1 VGKDTQQKTTV
12 LTHQSSIV
20 REFSAGGVVY
30 RKVKGKGQEIKVL
43 WLVAKNAPSDLYP
56 NEIWR
61 LQKGW
66 IDDRDDGKHPGPIS
80 SGEVK
85 ATESDLQT
93 GAIREVREEGGV
105 IAKIIKKIGT
115 TKYFLPIRHTL
126 NSTRGRVMKFVTF
139 YLMEYTSD
147 ASEGFCF
154 ETSEILWLPITEAI
168 QKVTHTNEKEILKK
182 ASELL
187 NG

>member
-1 VGKDTQQKTTV
+1 MGKDTQQKTTV
-12 LTHQSSIV
+12 LTHTRPEGNSPQIL

-30 RKVKGKGQEIKVL
+30 KKENNNVL
-43 WLVAKNAPSDLYP
+43 WLVAKNTPSEMFP

-66 IDDRDDGKHPGPIS
+66 IDDRDGGKHPGPIS
-80 SGEVK
+80 SGEIK
-85 ATESDLQT
+85 ATENDLQT

-115 TKYFLPIRHTL
+115 TKYFM

-139 YLMEYTSD
+139 YLMEYVSD
-147 ASEGFCF
+147 APEGFGF
-154 ETSEILWLPITEAI
+154 ETSEILWLPLAQAVE
-168 QKVTHTNEKEILKK
+168 KVTRTNEKEILKK
-182 ASELL
+182 AEELL
-187 NG
+187 IG